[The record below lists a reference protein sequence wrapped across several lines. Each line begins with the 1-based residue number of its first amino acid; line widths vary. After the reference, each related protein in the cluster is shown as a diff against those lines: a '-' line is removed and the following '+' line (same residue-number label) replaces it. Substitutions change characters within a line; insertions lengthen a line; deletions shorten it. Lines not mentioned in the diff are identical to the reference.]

1 MLFRKLLRT
10 MKLYKAQ
17 FISMI
22 IMIALGIGIFV
33 GFNMEWVSIE
43 KNTGVFLEETNFA
56 DYRIISDNGFS
67 KEDADKISVL
77 DGVEKSAR
85 YLSVQADVKE
95 ENGDTI
101 ALTVTEDAEVSDF
114 KVMTGETYDEKSSDG
129 VWISD
134 KYADA
139 NEITVGDTLTFLY
152 KNIEFK
158 GIVKGMIKSGEHMVC
173 VQDETQLMPDY
184 ETHGLLI
191 YPL

>member
-22 IMIALGIGIFV
+22 LMIALGIGIFV

-77 DGVEKSAR
+77 DGVDKSAR

-95 ENGDTI
+95 KNGDTI

-114 KVMTGETYDEKSSDG
+114 KVITGEIYDEKAQTASG
-129 VWISD
+129 FPTNMLMQM
-134 KYADA
+134 KLRL
-139 NEITVGDTLTFLY
+139 EIL
-152 KNIEFK
+152 
-158 GIVKGMIKSGEHMVC
+158 
-173 VQDETQLMPDY
+173 
-184 ETHGLLI
+184 
-191 YPL
+191 